1 MNLLQALVQTY
12 DTAAANHLVDVVKDE
27 AIPAI
32 LPLYHSNKRAASD
45 EDIIEFTLDS
55 KGTLLS
61 SRFLPKDAYVIY
73 PVSEGSIV
81 RTSAPC
87 PHPLCD
93 FISYVVP
100 PVASLVEKDKK
111 KWEEKHSLYL
121 QELEKLYVFSKRQP
135 NDDFLAIYR
144 YVTTHD
150 IWHDTIQ
157 LVQNTREGRDYT
169 VDQDTLRWIE
179 GTEDKEKQC
188 TLQIA
193 KLFVTFA
200 VERNGQCRS
209 VTKNQELHR
218 FYRDYVEQQNLQKPQ
233 EICDITGQAM
243 YCSAIHRGV
252 MGNAKLISVSN
263 HKENYA
269 GKLFESGEDV
279 FHVGYE
285 TSQKIHNM
293 LKYFLDASPYNAYL
307 GDSAYVIS
315 WLVQDLPQGGA
326 PLLNDMDEDPFS
338 TVANSKQVEEA
349 SEDRVLGAYRS
360 PDIVSYFTGRKRIDT
375 AAGDLQFCT
384 LIVEKV
390 NNGRMAVK
398 YFQTFT
404 ATDMWQRVQ
413 DWYRSLAWPYWAAA
427 EKRWKLRAPS
437 IRQIVRFLYGTES
450 NGKITCS
457 NDKVQ
462 RKALERLVSCIIEG
476 KRLPRDMKQV
486 ALYRLQQRQSYKKCW
501 YQALYTGCAIFKKFH
516 WDCGQWDRTQL
527 ALDPKGVEMYMK
539 NRSYTYGRLLAAYEY
554 LETAALTAKQ
564 GDEHTGTADSVRTT
578 NAERLWSAM
587 MHRPMQTA
595 ALLET
600 RTKPYRNALLQK
612 NRGLGIRLK
621 QLFAALYGD
630 VESYD
635 TDLVRRSQGTD
646 EDFVLGYYYQNRLFY
661 TKKEQVNVKA

>member
-1 MNLLQALVQTY
+1 MNLLQALVKTY
-12 DTAAANHLVDVVKDE
+12 DTAAARHLVDVVTDE

-32 LPLYHSNKRAASD
+32 LPLYHSNKRATSD
-45 EDIIEFTLDS
+45 EDIIEFTINAE
-55 KGTLLS
+55 GTLLS
-61 SRFLPKDAYVIY
+61 SRFLPKDTYVIY

-93 FISYVVP
+93 FMSYVVP
-100 PVASLVEKDKK
+100 PVAGLTEKNHK
-111 KWEEKHSLYL
+111 KWDEKHTLYR
-121 QELEKLYVFSKRQP
+121 QELEKLHVFCQQHP
-135 NDDFLAIYR
+135 NDDFTAIYQ

-150 IWHDTIQ
+150 VWHDACQ

-169 VDQDTLRWIE
+169 VEQDTLHWFE
-179 GTEDKEKQC
+179 GSGDREKKC
-188 TLQIA
+188 SLP
-193 KLFVTFA
+193 LSPRFVTFA
-200 VERNGQCRS
+200 VERDGQCLS
-209 VTKNQELHR
+209 VTKNPELHR
-218 FYRDYVEQQNLQKPQ
+218 FYRDYVEVQNRQKPQ

-269 GKLFESGEDV
+269 GKLFASGEDV

-293 LKYFLDASPYNAYL
+293 LKYFLDAAPYNAYL

-338 TVANSKQVEEA
+338 TIEHPDQAVAP
-349 SEDRVLGAYRS
+349 SEDRILGAYRS
-360 PDIVSYFTGRKRIDT
+360 PDIVSYFTGRKWLDT

-437 IRQIVRFLYGTES
+437 LRQIVRFLYGMES
-450 NGKITCS
+450 NGTITCS

-462 RKALERLVSCIIEG
+462 RKALERLLSCIIEG
-476 KRLPRDMKQV
+476 KRLPRDMKQL
-486 ALYRLQQRQSYKKCW
+486 ALYRLQQRQAYKKCW
-501 YQALYTGCAIFKKFH
+501 LQAFYTGCALFKKFH
-516 WDCGQWDRTQL
+516 WDHGQWDTTQL
-527 ALDPKGVEMYMK
+527 SLAAKGVETYMK

-564 GDEHTGTADSVRTT
+564 GNEHTGTAESVRTT

-587 MHRPMQTA
+587 MHRPLQTA

-621 QLFAALYGD
+621 QLFAELYAD

-635 TDLVRRSQGTD
+635 GESTQRTQSTD
-646 EDFVLGYYYQNRLFY
+646 EDFVLGYYYQNRVFY
-661 TKKEQVNVKA
+661 TKKEQSNN